1 MRFKLDIKTSKKFP
15 DVKIFEPEPFQDH
28 RGDIWTL
35 WEKGCILPDGVDFRL
50 CKIAKSEQNVLRGLH
65 GDYKTWKYMSCVHG
79 EVEFVIVDI
88 REDSDTYL
96 EWEKYTLNDEN
107 HAGVLVPPGFANGH
121 LCISDECLYHYLM
134 SYSGDYIEPHE
145 QKQLFWNDSR
155 LNIDW
160 STNKPVLA
168 KRDTP

>member
-1 MRFKLDIKTSKKFP
+1 
-15 DVKIFEPEPFQDH
+15 
-28 RGDIWTL
+28 
-35 WEKGCILPDGVDFRL
+35 
-50 CKIAKSEQNVLRGLH
+50 
-65 GDYKTWKYMSCVHG
+65 MSCVHG